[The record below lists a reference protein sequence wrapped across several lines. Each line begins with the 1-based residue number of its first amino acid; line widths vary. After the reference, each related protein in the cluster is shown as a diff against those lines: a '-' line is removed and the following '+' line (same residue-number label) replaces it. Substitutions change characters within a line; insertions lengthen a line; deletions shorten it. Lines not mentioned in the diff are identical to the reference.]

1 MHRKLKIENAPLL
14 LVLWLVLFC
23 FIIMIMIILWA
34 NTAMEMRVQLQFIK
48 YFKWALEI
56 PNENPLSLEY
66 AESNE

>member
-14 LVLWLVLFC
+14 LLLWLVLFC
-23 FIIMIMIILWA
+23 FNIMIMIILWA

-48 YFKWALEI
+48 YFKWALGI